1 MVNRHYQFDKL
12 AVADKLEETLGLAV
26 KVGEPMNMH
35 TSFRVGGPADIY
47 VEPTTVD
54 ELQGALAVIS
64 EEGVPYRV
72 IGNGTNLL
80 VSDEGF
86 RGAILRLGPRF
97 AKWSRESTKSI
108 WAEAGIPLP
117 VLAKRAANEGL
128 SGLEFMSG
136 IPGTLGGAIHMNAG
150 AWGSTIGEKVRRI
163 WILGDQD
170 VVKLEKEML
179 SFSYRQSNLGNK
191 VIVAAEFE
199 LAEASSAEIQEQ
211 MQEYLKRR
219 QDTQP
224 LGLPSAGSV
233 FRNPEGHKSA
243 RLIDEAG
250 LKGLSIGGAQVSPI
264 HANFIV
270 NLGYAT
276 ASDIYR
282 LISEVQAIVERETGI
297 LLKPEIE
304 IIGFTTP

>member
-1 MVNRHYQFDKL
+1 MVNHHSQFDKL
-12 AVADKLEETLGLAV
+12 AVADKLEDALGLTV
-26 KVGEPMNMH
+26 KVGEPMNLH

-47 VEPTTVD
+47 LEPTTVA
-54 ELQGALAVIS
+54 ELQGALALIS
-64 EEGVPYRV
+64 AEGVPYRV

-80 VSDEGF
+80 VADEGY
-86 RGAILRLGPRF
+86 RGAIVRLGPRF
-97 AKWSRESTKSI
+97 AKWSRESTNQI

-128 SGLEFMSG
+128 SGLEFVSG

-150 AWGSTIGEKVRRI
+150 AWGSTIGEKVSRI
-163 WILGDQD
+163 WVLGDQG
-170 VVKLEKEML
+170 VEKLEKEML
-179 SFSYRQSNLGNK
+179 SFGYRQSNLGDK
-191 VIVAAEFE
+191 VIVAAEFV
-199 LAEASSAEIQEQ
+199 LAEASSAEIQER

-233 FRNPEGHKSA
+233 FRNPEGYKSA
-243 RLIDEAG
+243 KLIDEAG

-282 LISEVQAIVERETGI
+282 LITEVQAIVERETGI
-297 LLKPEIE
+297 LLQPEIE
-304 IIGFTTP
+304 LIGFSTP